1 MYFSVRDV
9 YFRNITTSNESAARK
24 IALKSG
30 QEEFIETVDECLEEA
45 TTYKG
50 WHPVAIYHNEEMIGF
65 AMYGSFGPNKDTWI
79 DRIIID
85 ENYQGKG
92 YGRIAMK
99 KLIGIVSRKFEVT
112 DIYLSIVEE
121 NRIAFNLYKSMGFE
135 YINERDPN
143 GELIFKYSI

>member
-1 MYFSVRDV
+1 M
-9 YFRNITTSNESAARK
+9 
-24 IALKSG
+24 
-30 QEEFIETVDECLEEA
+30 DEQ
-45 TTYKG
+45 
-50 WHPVAIYHNEEMIGF
+50 
-65 AMYGSFGPNKDTWI
+65 
-79 DRIIID
+79 
-85 ENYQGKG
+85 YQGKG

-121 NRIAFNLYKSMGFE
+121 NRIAYNLYKSMGFK